1 MLGSKN
7 QISASCVDEL
17 RAAISG
23 GVALPGHELY
33 DEGCRVW
40 NGAVR
45 RRPAI
50 IAFCRQPEDV
60 QAAVRAARRHGLPL
74 SVRGGGHDW
83 AGRALRDDR
92 LVIDLTGMRDVAVDP
107 RARAATVAGGALAK
121 DVAAAAGPHGLV
133 GALGNCGTVGMAGL
147 TLGGGYGPL
156 NGTCG
161 LAADNLL
168 GAEIVL
174 ADGRLLTAAPD
185 AEPDLYWAL
194 RGGGG
199 NFGVVT
205 SLRVRL
211 HPARDMLAG
220 SIVYNWNEAEQ
231 VLRRYAAFAATAP
244 DELGVCV
251 GVMSGP
257 DGEPVIMLVPLWNRE
272 RRRGGRVM
280 EDVRAFGAAQS
291 AQVGPATYADML
303 GQFDAWVEAA
313 DGCHFETR
321 TRWLPALTA
330 GAAEAI
336 IAAKARAASPL
347 CSIFWHHFHGAA
359 TRMTPDSAAFGL
371 RREHLMVEIVA
382 GWKPDGDDGAA
393 HRRWAQD
400 LRQSLAPFALPSGYA
415 NLLGPDDCEQAAE
428 AYGGNAARLR
438 LLKRRFD
445 PDGVFASA
453 IPLPAALGPSG
464 RKLADGSRRTCRLAA
479 ARFKG

>member
-1 MLGSKN
+1 MLGSK
-7 QISASCVDEL
+7 IRTRSRCADEL

-23 GVALPGHELY
+23 RVALPGDEHY
-33 DEGCRVW
+33 DEGLRVW

-45 RRPAI
+45 RRPAMV
-50 IAFCRQPEDV
+50 ALCEQPEDV

-83 AGRALRDDR
+83 AGRALCDDG

-107 RARAATVAGGALAK
+107 RARVATVAGGALVK
-121 DVAAAAGPHGLV
+121 DVAAAAGAHGLV
-133 GALGNCGTVGMAGL
+133 AALGNCGTVGMAGL

-156 NGTCG
+156 SGICG

-174 ADGRLLTAAPD
+174 ADGRCVTTGPD

-220 SIVYNWNEAEQ
+220 SIIYKWNEAGA
-231 VLRRYAAFAATAP
+231 VLRRYAEFAATSP
-244 DELGVCV
+244 DELGVSV

-257 DGEPVIMLVPLWNRE
+257 DGEPAIMVVPLWNGE
-272 RRRGGRVM
+272 RRRGERAM
-280 EDVRAFGAAQS
+280 EEARAFGTPQS
-291 AQVGPATYADML
+291 ATVGPATYSDLLA
-303 GQFDAWVEAA
+303 QFDAWVEAA
-313 DGCHFETR
+313 DGCHWETR

-330 GAAEAI
+330 GAADAI
-336 IAAKARAASPL
+336 IAAKARAASPY
-347 CSIFWHHFHGAA
+347 CSVFWHHFHGAA
-359 TRMTPDSAAFGL
+359 TRIAADGAAFGL
-371 RREHLMVEIVA
+371 RREHLMVEIIA
-382 GWKPDGDDGAA
+382 GWNPDGDDGAA
-393 HRRWAQD
+393 HRRWARD
-400 LRQSLAPFALPSGYA
+400 LWESLAPFSLPGGYA
-415 NLLGPDDCEQAAE
+415 NLLGPDDRQQAAG

-438 LLKRRFD
+438 VLKRRFD

-453 IPLPAALGPSG
+453 APLPQG
-464 RKLADGSRRTCRLAA
+464 
-479 ARFKG
+479 